1 MKIFPLLCVAAI
13 AIACLASP
21 AAAVTYRIKID
32 NLSRAQPL
40 SPFVIATHEADLPPI
55 FELNEPASKN
65 IISVAED
72 GNGTPLFVSLKRDR
86 SVAYATILDAP
97 IPPGQSYEGFIEVTD
112 GAEYI
117 SMASMAVN
125 TNDCFVGL
133 AGERVRLEP
142 QDRPLYD
149 RQVFYLPGL
158 DAGSEENNEKC
169 SSIPGPACPAGKN
182 VRSLNGEGRV
192 FVHPGFFGINDDP
205 SVELQPEDLSVR
217 GTPLEASRYDWR
229 NPMVRVTISETK
241 LHD

>member
-1 MKIFPLLCVAAI
+1 MKTFPLLCLAAVAL
-13 AIACLASP
+13 ACLNP
-21 AAAVTYRIKID
+21 AAAATYRIKID

-40 SPFVIATHEADLPPI
+40 SPFVIATHDADLPPI
-55 FELNEPASKN
+55 FELNEPADRN
-65 IISVAED
+65 IIAVAED
-72 GNGTPLFVSLKRDR
+72 GNGQPLYRALRRDR
-86 SVAYATILDAP
+86 SVAFSTLLDDP
-97 IPPGQSYEGFIEVTD
+97 IPPGKSYEGFIEVED
-112 GAEYI
+112 GSEYI

-133 AGERVRLEP
+133 AGERIRLQS

-149 RQVFYLPGL
+149 NQVFYLPGL

-169 SSIPGPACPAGKN
+169 SSIPGPACPSGQN
-182 VRSLNGEGRV
+182 VRSKNGEGRV

-205 SVELQPEDLSVR
+205 AVVLAEEDLSVR

-241 LHD
+241 HS